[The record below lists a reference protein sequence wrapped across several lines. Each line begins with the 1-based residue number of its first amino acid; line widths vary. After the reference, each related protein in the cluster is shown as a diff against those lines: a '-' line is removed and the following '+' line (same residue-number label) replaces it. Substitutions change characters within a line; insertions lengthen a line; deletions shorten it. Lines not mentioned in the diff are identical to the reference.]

1 MAVPKA
7 SKKGRSVALA
17 TAQWSRAFSVA
28 LATFLVEYSN
38 LKPEGDEKPVNVP
51 IDNVVALAAGV
62 ALKIVEIADGDEPE

>member
-7 SKKGRSVALA
+7 SKKGQSVAMS

-38 LKPEGDEKPVNVP
+38 LKQDGDDKPINVP
-51 IDNVVALAAGV
+51 IDNIVALAAGV
-62 ALKIVEIADGDEPE
+62 ALKIVEISDGDDA

>member
-1 MAVPKA
+1 MAVPKPT
-7 SKKGRSVALA
+7 KKGRSVALS
-17 TAQWSRAFSVA
+17 TAQWSQAFGVV

-62 ALKIVEIADGDEPE
+62 ALKIVEISDGDDA